1 MTKRR
6 KRPETYEHEMADG
19 RKVRVTVPD
28 ATDEDVLFDAIR
40 DTFSPQATAV
50 IAAYLDAV
58 TTNNA
63 DVDRQVQWFAD
74 RLIERVGGR
83 AAYNRL
89 CDEAGL

>member
-1 MTKRR
+1 MAKRR
-6 KRPETYEHEMADG
+6 KRPETYEHEAADG

-28 ATDEDVLFDAIR
+28 ATDEEVLFDAIR
-40 DTFSPQATAV
+40 DNFSPQATAV
-50 IAAYLDAV
+50 MAAYLDAV

-63 DVDRQVQWFAD
+63 DVDRQVQWFTD
-74 RLIERVGGR
+74 RLIELVGGR